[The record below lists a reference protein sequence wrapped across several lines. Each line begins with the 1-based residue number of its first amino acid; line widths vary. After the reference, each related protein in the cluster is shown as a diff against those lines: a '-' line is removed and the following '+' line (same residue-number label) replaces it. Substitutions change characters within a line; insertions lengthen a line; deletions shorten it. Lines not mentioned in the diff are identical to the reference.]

1 MLSSGTT
8 APVEIVPRVVANTL
22 VVMGILYFST
32 MLGLVVEAVQ
42 AKMQALREGRSTVV
56 EREHT
61 VMLGWTEKSL
71 LFVKEIINAN
81 ESEGGGVIVVLCKEG
96 KEQME
101 KELSLFIKKADQKG
115 TTIVFRQGSRL
126 MIGDLDKVS
135 VATARSVVV
144 FSDTGMVPD
153 QADA

>member
-1 MLSSGTT
+1 MLSSGTN
-8 APVEIVPRVVANTL
+8 APIEIVPRVVANTL

-42 AKMQALREGRSTVV
+42 AKMQALREGKSVVV
-56 EREHT
+56 ERGHT

-81 ESEGGGVIVVLCKEG
+81 ESEGGGVIVVLCKDG

-101 KELSLFIKKADQKG
+101 KEERVIIILRESF
-115 TTIVFRQGSRL
+115 
-126 MIGDLDKVS
+126 
-135 VATARSVVV
+135 
-144 FSDTGMVPD
+144 
-153 QADA
+153 

>member
-61 VMLGWTEKSL
+61 VMLGWTEK
-71 LFVKEIINAN
+71 
-81 ESEGGGVIVVLCKEG
+81 
-96 KEQME
+96 
-101 KELSLFIKKADQKG
+101 
-115 TTIVFRQGSRL
+115 
-126 MIGDLDKVS
+126 
-135 VATARSVVV
+135 
-144 FSDTGMVPD
+144 
-153 QADA
+153 